1 MGLSITVNGFMTIP
15 QYGQH
20 VAVSGPSLFWFAIK
34 ASRREFGSF
43 PASTCFSISWNCI
56 RGFSMSCSFFCY
68 VQVLAS
74 HSVCVC
80 TLLVSVSICQSLLR
94 PRRHTRTPRKSVEC
108 LGVHRPARRQS
119 TRICQKAVKIQVYTN
134 IYIILYIY
142 ICIHMYIIVYRERE
156 SLHEPND

>member
-1 MGLSITVNGFMTIP
+1 MGLSITVSGFMTIP

-74 HSVCVC
+74 HSVCVYSARLCQHLPVFASSSSSHKDSKKISRMPWRPQTC
-80 TLLVSVSICQSLLR
+80 T
-94 PRRHTRTPRKSVEC
+94 
-108 LGVHRPARRQS
+108 QS

-134 IYIILYIY
+134 IYIYIY
-142 ICIHMYIIVYRERE
+142 I
-156 SLHEPND
+156 

>member
-34 ASRREFGSF
+34 ASLREFGSF

-80 TLLVSVSICQSLLR
+80 VLCSSLSAFASLCFVLVVTQGLQENQSNALASTDLHAEYKDLPKSSEDPSIY
-94 PRRHTRTPRKSVEC
+94 KY
-108 LGVHRPARRQS
+108 
-119 TRICQKAVKIQVYTN
+119 IYIY

-142 ICIHMYIIVYRERE
+142 MYTYVYNCI
-156 SLHEPND
+156 

>member
-108 LGVHRPARRQS
+108 LGVHRPARRVQGS
-119 TRICQKAVKIQVYTN
+119 AKKQWRSKYIQIY

-142 ICIHMYIIVYRERE
+142 MYTYVYNCI
-156 SLHEPND
+156 

>member
-1 MGLSITVNGFMTIP
+1 MTIP

-56 RGFSMSCSFFCY
+56 RGFSMSCSFF
-68 VQVLAS
+68 
-74 HSVCVC
+74 
-80 TLLVSVSICQSLLR
+80 LLR
-94 PRRHTRTPRKSVEC
+94 TSTGIPKCV
-108 LGVHRPARRQS
+108 GVYSARLCQHLPVFASSSSSHKDSKKISRMPWRPQTCTQS

-134 IYIILYIY
+134 IYTYIY
-142 ICIHMYIIVYRERE
+142 I
-156 SLHEPND
+156 